1 MKAIRLFAAGL
12 LLFSGVLHLVL
23 AIKDPSEPM
32 FVGTLIFGIVYFAL
46 GVLISMKKRFA
57 IWLGFIVPIIPLA
70 LSPFMADFKTL
81 DAWEWIILA
90 IDLLVALSCLV
101 LLIKREK

>member
-1 MKAIRLFAAGL
+1 MKAIRLSAAGL

-32 FVGTLIFGIVYFAL
+32 FVSALIFGIVYFTL
-46 GVLISMKKRFA
+46 GVLIAMKKRIA
-57 IWLGFIVPIIPLA
+57 IWLGFIIPIIPLA

-90 IDLLVALSCLV
+90 IDLLVVLGCLV
-101 LLIKREK
+101 LLIKRGK

>member
-23 AIKDPSEPM
+23 AIKDPSDPM
-32 FVGTLIFGIVYFAL
+32 FVISLIVGIVYFTL
-46 GVLISMKKRFA
+46 GVLIALKKRIA
-57 IWLGFIVPIIPLA
+57 IWLGFILPVIALA

-90 IDLLVALSCLV
+90 IDLPLVLSCLV
-101 LLIKREK
+101 LLVKRRK

>member
-23 AIKDPSEPM
+23 AIKGPSDPM
-32 FVGTLIFGIVYFAL
+32 FVGSLIVGIVYFAF

-57 IWLGFIVPIIPLA
+57 IWLGFIVPIIALA

-101 LLIKREK
+101 LLIKRGK